1 MIVKRWLAVL
11 LPLFAQCVGA
21 ADPMESTISIAIVKQ
36 PLGEALRSLAKQADL
51 QILFDSALVSGK
63 SARALH
69 GSLSPR
75 AALATLLRGTD
86 LEALEQ
92 APGVVV
98 IRRRDSK

>member
-1 MIVKRWLAVL
+1 LTVNRCLAVL
-11 LPLFAQCVGA
+11 LLLFAQCVCA
-21 ADPMESTISIAIVKQ
+21 ADPMESTIPIAIPGQ

-63 SARALH
+63 SAHALS

-75 AALATLLRGTD
+75 AALATLLRGTN